1 MKPAS
6 IFKLTIYENISG
18 QIFWISFFVAALL
31 LFMLALISDLAL
43 THQARML
50 DAASYFAI
58 DIISF
63 LTASMLGSQLFSRDF
78 SNRGLAE
85 IAIPSGMSRSSLL
98 LSRLS
103 SHIFTMTCIVVSLMI
118 VRLFS
123 LYITGSLHSQ
133 GIQST
138 LQMFGFVTLK
148 MALACSVATFLG
160 CHTRPAI
167 SLLGTLSLFAFGHF
181 SSGLSGVKALS
192 EGEGNL
198 ISPTMSFLLQ
208 ALRIW
213 NPNFLILESLGGKW
227 EHPAAPEYLM
237 RLAWGAAALCFFV
250 VFAMISVRRK
260 DIDAL
265 RF

>member
-6 IFKLTIYENISG
+6 IFKLTLYENING
-18 QIFWISFFVAALL
+18 QIFWISFFVAAIL

-50 DAASYFAI
+50 DAASYFSI

-63 LTASMLGSQLFSRDF
+63 LTASMLGSQLFFRDF

-98 LSRLS
+98 LSRLC
-103 SHIFTMTCIVVSLMI
+103 SHIFTMTCIVAILMM
-118 VRLFS
+118 VRIFS
-123 LYITGSLHSQ
+123 LYITNSLQ
-133 GIQST
+133 AQEFQST
-138 LQMFGFVTLK
+138 LHMFGFVTLK

-181 SSGLSGVKALS
+181 SSGISGVKALTEDAGS
-192 EGEGNL
+192 L
-198 ISPTMSFLLQ
+198 ISPTMAFLLQ

-213 NPNFLILESLGGKW
+213 NPNFLILESMGGKW
-227 EHPAAPEYLM
+227 ENPAFSEYLM
-237 RLAWGAAALCFFV
+237 RFGWGTSAVFFFV
-250 VFAMISVRRK
+250 ALAMISVRRK
-260 DIDAL
+260 DIDAM